1 MIFKNIHIKNSIP
14 IKNFSKKPLKT
25 FKKNYP
31 KILRKIKED
40 IEDNLKTLNVLNSN
54 FKLNFNIKE
63 LKKFKKYNN
72 IVIFGM
78 GGSILGSEAI
88 HDFLKEKIKK
98 NIYFI
103 NNIDET
109 KLLEIKKKIN
119 FNKTLFIVISK
130 SGNTI
135 ETIANLL
142 YLKILKKNLK
152 NILIIS
158 ERKDNFLY
166 NLSEK
171 NELFYL
177 EHNSNIGGRYSVL
190 SVVGLVPAY
199 LMGIN
204 IFNLRKNIKKFLN
217 KNADK
222 ILKESSIKLAYF
234 LKYKKYPNL
243 IFLNYSSNLEKFLLW
258 LQQLIAESL
267 GKNKLGFL
275 PVVSNVPKDHHS
287 LLQLYLDGP
296 KDKLFYIFNSEEKSK
311 IKLDVKK
318 FTKNF
323 NFIHKKNLNKIK
335 FSQKNALISSFKK
348 NKTPFREIVIKEN
361 REETLGELF
370 SYFILE
376 IVVIG
381 KLVGI
386 NPFDQPSVEKVK
398 RLTKKI
404 LS

>member
-54 FKLNFNIKE
+54 FKLNFNVKE

-204 IFNLRKNIKKFLN
+204 IFNLRKNIKKFFN

-318 FTKNF
+318 FTKKF

>member
-1 MIFKNIHIKNSIP
+1 MILKNIHIENSIP
-14 IKNFSKKPLKT
+14 IKNFSKKPLKI
-25 FKKNYP
+25 FKKKYS
-31 KILRKIKED
+31 KILKEIKKD
-40 IEDNLKTLNVLNSN
+40 IEDNFKTLNVLNSN

-72 IVIFGM
+72 IVIIGM

-88 HDFLKEKIKK
+88 YDFFKEKIKK
-98 NIYFI
+98 NIYFV

-109 KLLEIKKKIN
+109 KMFEIKKKIN
-119 FNKTLFIVISK
+119 FKNTLFIVISK

-135 ETIANLL
+135 ETIANFL

-158 ERKDNFLY
+158 EKKDNFLY
-166 NLSEK
+166 KLSEK
-171 NELFYL
+171 NELYYL

-204 IFNLRKNIKKFLN
+204 IFNLRKNIKKFFN
-217 KNADK
+217 HNANK

-243 IFLNYSSNLEKFLLW
+243 IFLNYSSHLEKFLFW

-275 PVVSNVPKDHHS
+275 PVVSNAPKDHHS

-323 NFIHKKNLNKIK
+323 DFIHKKNLNKIK
-335 FSQKNALISSFKK
+335 FSQKNALISTFKR

-370 SYFILE
+370 SYFIVE
-376 IVVIG
+376 TVVIG

-386 NPFDQPSVEKVK
+386 NPFDQPSVEQVK